1 MGEWAKGDEGIM
13 WIVKEDGKKE
23 WRKKIGEMCMCV
35 ECVSMKREKRKKG
48 WWGNKD
54 KEKLEWM
61 RLWWKKKRKNKWRK
75 RREKEGKREK
85 KEKV

>member
-13 WIVKEDGKKE
+13 WIVKEDKE
-23 WRKKIGEMCMCV
+23 RMEKEDRRIE
-35 ECVSMKREKRKKG
+35 ECVSMKREKRKK
-48 WWGNKD
+48 WWWENED
-54 KEKLEWM
+54 KEKWVWEG
-61 RLWWKKKRKNKWRK
+61 LWWKEKRKNEWRK